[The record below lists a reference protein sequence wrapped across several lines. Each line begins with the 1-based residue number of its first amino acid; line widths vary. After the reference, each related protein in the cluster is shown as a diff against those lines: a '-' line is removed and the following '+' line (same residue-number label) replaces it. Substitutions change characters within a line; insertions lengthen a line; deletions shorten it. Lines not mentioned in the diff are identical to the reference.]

1 MSYRADKQVI
11 DTHTHRHTDRH
22 TDAGDDNT
30 RRPKLASG
38 KKQCCNSIET
48 LFDTVESE
56 HISTA
61 YVIGDMN
68 INMMN
73 QKDSAWLRDTMET
86 HGLINIINEPTCF
99 KAESPTL
106 IDMILTTRPKRVAN
120 TLNLGTG
127 LSDFHNLVCFSTK
140 ICVPR
145 KSKDFINYRS
155 YKHFDI
161 NEYKNDI
168 SSAPYHVGEIFDDL
182 DDKYWFTSKLMTCVT
197 DFHAPRK
204 TRKPVDKPVPFM
216 NARLRK
222 ACHTKA
228 MARNKFFKCGRTQR
242 QWEKYRKLRNTAT
255 KIKVSSMRKFF
266 DDKCNSEKAVGNSKM
281 FWDTIK
287 PFMTDKVKS
296 SNESISIKIGNSI
309 VNEHAVVANA
319 FNEYF
324 SHVASTI
331 GNDKPIE
338 EDECIESIIESHN
351 DHLSLHLIRD
361 NVGRIGDVF
370 NFQEVNECEVKKL
383 IENLN
388 PKKGPGY
395 DMLPPKLIKAASAE
409 FTKPLT
415 SLVNQSVKSC
425 HFPEGLKL
433 AELAPLYKSCDSLH
447 TGNYRPVNILT
458 CFSKI
463 FERVYYNQLYGY
475 FDKLLSSLL
484 AAFRKHYNC
493 QHVLINLIEKCRKA
507 LDSRDY
513 IGLILMDLSKAFD
526 CLPHR
531 LFLCKLHTYGV
542 SKDAC
547 QLIRSYLMN
556 RRQRV
561 KVGCSRSDW
570 MEMNKG
576 VPQGSVL
583 GPLLFN
589 IFINDL
595 ILYLHGK
602 CSLFNYADDNT
613 IGIAHTDLHELKDQ
627 LVNCTNMAIKWF
639 DSNHMKSNASKFQ
652 AMIMKP
658 SPSTDPIMVEINGCN
673 VQTSD
678 CVKLLGIHID
688 DKLRFQKHISVVC
701 SRASRQ
707 INAMNRVSKFLSKEC
722 KIKLYNAFILSNFL
736 YCSIVWH
743 FCSSHCS
750 YKMEKIQKRAL
761 RVVLNDYQASYQ
773 DLLNEVSRPTLYVSR
788 MKAIAIEMFKCVK
801 NISPIFLKNMFAH
814 QDQPYELR
822 GGSKFIQPL
831 VRTTSFGIN
840 SFRYEGTKIWN
851 NLPQQIK
858 NANDVKEFKQLIQ
871 QWSGPKCHCRNCIL
885 CNASNV

>member
-1 MSYRADKQVI
+1 MTWI
-11 DTHTHRHTDRH
+11 T
-22 TDAGDDNT
+22 
-30 RRPKLASG
+30 
-38 KKQCCNSIET
+38 E
-48 LFDTVESE
+48 
-56 HISTA
+56 
-61 YVIGDMN
+61 
-68 INMMN
+68 
-73 QKDSAWLRDTMET
+73 
-86 HGLINIINEPTCF
+86 
-99 KAESPTL
+99 
-106 IDMILTTRPKRVAN
+106 
-120 TLNLGTG
+120 
-127 LSDFHNLVCFSTK
+127 
-140 ICVPR
+140 
-145 KSKDFINYRS
+145 
-155 YKHFDI
+155 
-161 NEYKNDI
+161 I

-182 DDKYWFTSKLMTCVT
+182 DDKYWFISKLMACVT

-204 TRKPVDKPVPFM
+204 TRKPVDQPIPFM
-216 NARLRK
+216 NARLWK

-242 QWEKYRKLRNTAT
+242 LWENYRQLRNTAA
-255 KIKVSSMRKFF
+255 KIKVSSMRKYF
-266 DDKCNSEKAVGNSKM
+266 DDKCNSEKAVGNLKM

-296 SNESISIKIGNSI
+296 SNESFSIKIGNFI

-324 SHVASTI
+324 GQVASTI

-361 NVGRIGDVF
+361 NVGRIGNVF
-370 NFQEVNECEVKKL
+370 NFQEVNKWEVKKL

-388 PKKGPGY
+388 PKKGPGN

-425 HFPEGLKL
+425 HLPEGLKL
-433 AELAPLYKSCDSLH
+433 AALYKSCDSLH

-463 FERVYYNQLYGY
+463 FERVYYNQLYDY

-507 LDSRDY
+507 LDSREY

-547 QLIRSYLMN
+547 QLTRTYLMN

-561 KVGCSRSDW
+561 QVGCSRSDW

-595 ILYLHGK
+595 VLYLNGK

-613 IGIAHTDLHELKDQ
+613 IGIVHTDLYELKDQ
-627 LVNCTNMAIKWF
+627 LVNCTSMAIKWF
-639 DSNHMKSNASKFQ
+639 DSSHMKSNASKFQ

-658 SPSTDPIMVEINGCN
+658 SPSTDPIIVDINGCN

-678 CVKLLGIHID
+678 CVKFLGNHID
-688 DKLRFQKHISVVC
+688 DKLRFQKHISVIC

-707 INAMNRVSKFLSKEC
+707 INALIRVSKFFSEDCFKRFSGIISRFTKWSKSPNS
-722 KIKLYNAFILSNFL
+722 L
-736 YCSIVWH
+736 
-743 FCSSHCS
+743 
-750 YKMEKIQKRAL
+750 
-761 RVVLNDYQASYQ
+761 
-773 DLLNEVSRPTLYVSR
+773 
-788 MKAIAIEMFKCVK
+788 CV
-801 NISPIFLKNMFAH
+801 PC
-814 QDQPYELR
+814 
-822 GGSKFIQPL
+822 
-831 VRTTSFGIN
+831 
-840 SFRYEGTKIWN
+840 EGHYYWN
-851 NLPQQIK
+851 
-858 NANDVKEFKQLIQ
+858 V
-871 QWSGPKCHCRNCIL
+871 
-885 CNASNV
+885 

>member
-1 MSYRADKQVI
+1 MTWI
-11 DTHTHRHTDRH
+11 T
-22 TDAGDDNT
+22 
-30 RRPKLASG
+30 
-38 KKQCCNSIET
+38 E
-48 LFDTVESE
+48 
-56 HISTA
+56 
-61 YVIGDMN
+61 
-68 INMMN
+68 
-73 QKDSAWLRDTMET
+73 
-86 HGLINIINEPTCF
+86 
-99 KAESPTL
+99 
-106 IDMILTTRPKRVAN
+106 
-120 TLNLGTG
+120 
-127 LSDFHNLVCFSTK
+127 
-140 ICVPR
+140 
-145 KSKDFINYRS
+145 
-155 YKHFDI
+155 
-161 NEYKNDI
+161 I

-182 DDKYWFTSKLMTCVT
+182 DDKYWFTSKLMACVT

-204 TRKPVDKPVPFM
+204 TRKPVDQPVPFM
-216 NARLRK
+216 NARFRK

-242 QWEKYRKLRNTAT
+242 LWEKYRQLRNTAA
-255 KIKVSSMRKFF
+255 KIKVSSMRKYF

-287 PFMTDKVKS
+287 PFMTDKVKY

-309 VNEHAVVANA
+309 VNEHAAVTNA

-324 SHVASTI
+324 GQVASTI

-361 NVGRIGDVF
+361 KVGRIGNVF
-370 NFQEVNECEVKKL
+370 NFQEVNECEAKKL

-433 AELAPLYKSCDSLH
+433 AALYKSCDNLH
-447 TGNYRPVNILT
+447 TGNYRPVNIFT

-463 FERVYYNQLYGY
+463 FERVYSNQLYDY

-493 QHVLINLIEKCRKA
+493 QRVLINLIENCRKA
-507 LDSRDY
+507 LDSHEY

-542 SKDAC
+542 FKDAC
-547 QLIRSYLMN
+547 QLIRTYLMN

-595 ILYLHGK
+595 VLYLHGK
-602 CSLFNYADDNT
+602 CSLLNHADDNT
-613 IGIAHTDLHELKDQ
+613 IGMAHTDLYEFKDQ
-627 LVNCTNMAIKWF
+627 LVNCTSMAIKWF
-639 DSNHMKSNASKFQ
+639 DSSHMKSNASKFQ

-658 SPSTDPIMVEINGCN
+658 SPSTDPIMADINGCN

-678 CVKLLGIHID
+678 CVKFLGIHID
-688 DKLRFQKHISVVC
+688 DKLRFQTHISVIC

-707 INAMNRVSKFLSKEC
+707 INALNRVSKSLSKDCFKRFSGIISRFTEWSKSPNSLC
-722 KIKLYNAFILSNFL
+722 VP
-736 YCSIVWH
+736 CEG
-743 FCSSHCS
+743 HC
-750 YKMEKIQKRAL
+750 Y
-761 RVVLNDYQASYQ
+761 
-773 DLLNEVSRPTLYVSR
+773 
-788 MKAIAIEMFKCVK
+788 
-801 NISPIFLKNMFAH
+801 
-814 QDQPYELR
+814 
-822 GGSKFIQPL
+822 
-831 VRTTSFGIN
+831 
-840 SFRYEGTKIWN
+840 WN
-851 NLPQQIK
+851 
-858 NANDVKEFKQLIQ
+858 V
-871 QWSGPKCHCRNCIL
+871 
-885 CNASNV
+885 